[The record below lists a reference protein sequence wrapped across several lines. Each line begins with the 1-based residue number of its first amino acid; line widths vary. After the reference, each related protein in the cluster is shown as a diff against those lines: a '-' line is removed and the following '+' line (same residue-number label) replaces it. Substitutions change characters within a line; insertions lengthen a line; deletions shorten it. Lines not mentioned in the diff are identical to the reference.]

1 MVLLDTDVISELMK
15 INPAPKVTRW
25 IAMRDESAYYTCA
38 VNKAEVEH
46 GIAILPEGKRK
57 KELAENAAA
66 IFARFPCLPFEDDD
80 CPHYADIR
88 ASDKTT
94 GKPLSGDQMIADA
107 MVAAVARRRGMT
119 LATGNNRHF
128 SGVDGLAVANP
139 WS

>member
-1 MVLLDTDVISELMK
+1 MLLDTDVLSELMK
-15 INPAPKVTRW
+15 IDPAPKVARW
-25 IAMRDESAYYTCA
+25 VEVRNRDAYICA
-38 VNKAEVEH
+38 VNKAEIEH

-57 KELAENAAA
+57 RQLAAQAAFV
-66 IFARFPCLPFEDDD
+66 FARFLCLPFESHD

-88 ASDKTT
+88 ANDKTI
-94 GKPLSGDQMIADA
+94 GKPLSGDKMIADA

-139 WS
+139 WL

>member
-1 MVLLDTDVISELMK
+1 MLLDTDVLSELMK
-15 INPAPKVTRW
+15 IAPAPKVARW
-25 IAMRDESAYYTCA
+25 VDARNKDAYICA
-38 VNKAEVEH
+38 VNKAEIEH
-46 GIAILPEGKRK
+46 GIAVLPEGKK
-57 KELAENAAA
+57 KARLAVQAAEV
-66 IFARFPCLPFEDDD
+66 FARFPCLPFESHD

-88 ASDKTT
+88 ANDKTA

-107 MVAAVARRRGMT
+107 MVAAIARRRGMT

>member
-1 MVLLDTDVISELMK
+1 MVLLDTDVLSELMK
-15 INPAPKVTRW
+15 INPAPKVARW
-25 IAMRDESAYYTCA
+25 VEARDKDAYICA
-38 VNKAEVEH
+38 VNKAEIAH

-57 KELAENAAA
+57 RQLAEQAAFV
-66 IFARFPCLPFEDDD
+66 FARFPCLPFDDD
-80 CPHYADIR
+80 DSTHYADIR
-88 ASDKTT
+88 ASDKTA
-94 GKPLSGDQMIADA
+94 GKPLSADKMIADA